1 MDKVPPVMINPN
13 PMRVVCSMG
22 FLVVTVMI
30 KDKINDYL
38 KATLRGMKKG
48 ESGLKGRMSG

>member
-1 MDKVPPVMINPN
+1 MINEN
-13 PMRVVCSMG
+13 PMTVVCSIG

-38 KATLRGMKKG
+38 KATLQGMKKVRAG
-48 ESGLKGRMSG
+48 

>member
-38 KATLRGMKKG
+38 KAMLQRRKRVRAG
-48 ESGLKGRMSG
+48 